1 MQPALDVDETVDVT
15 IDVASVCYTHSPRF
29 IKELDETATE
39 FKNYITQFKESLKVS
54 VYPHILYFMSLHCR
68 FL

>member
-1 MQPALDVDETVDVT
+1 MDENVDVT

-39 FKNYITQFKESLKVS
+39 FKNYIAKFKESLKV
-54 VYPHILYFMSLHCR
+54 ILLIRKKLKAIKLASLLVS
-68 FL
+68 FLP